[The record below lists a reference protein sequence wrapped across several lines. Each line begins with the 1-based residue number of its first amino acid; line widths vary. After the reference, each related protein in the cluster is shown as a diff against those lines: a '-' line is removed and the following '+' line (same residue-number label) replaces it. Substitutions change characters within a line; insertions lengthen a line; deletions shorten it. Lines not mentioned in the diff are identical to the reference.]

1 MATDVKHIEQI
12 QVLIGADPVRM
23 RILRLVQSLGLPDCW
38 VGAGFLRSAVWD
50 RLHRRTYS
58 PLPSDIDVIWFDQE
72 RATVDSDADLEA
84 CLRNMDTSYNWSV
97 KNQARM
103 HLRNSDAPYSS
114 AIDALR
120 FWPETATAI
129 AIRLDTQGV
138 LEVAAP
144 LGLDDLFDLVVRPTA
159 RFHADKHAVYLDRL
173 RTKNWLGI
181 WPNLKVRDY

>member
-1 MATDVKHIEQI
+1 
-12 QVLIGADPVRM
+12 
-23 RILRLVQSLGLPDCW
+23 
-38 VGAGFLRSAVWD
+38 
-50 RLHRRTYS
+50 
-58 PLPSDIDVIWFDQE
+58 
-72 RATVDSDADLEA
+72 
-84 CLRNMDTSYNWSV
+84 
-97 KNQARM
+97 M

-114 AIDALR
+114 AIDAIR

-173 RTKNWLGI
+173 LNKNWLGI
-181 WPNLKVRDY
+181 WPNLKVKDY

>member
-1 MATDVKHIEQI
+1 MLIE
-12 QVLIGADPVRM
+12 ADPVRM

-38 VGAGFLRSAVWD
+38 IGAGFLRSAVWD
-50 RLHRRTYS
+50 RLHQRVYS

-72 RATVDSDADLEA
+72 RATAESDTELEA
-84 CLRNMDTSYNWSV
+84 CLRNIDASYNWSV

-103 HLRNSDAPYSS
+103 HLRNADAPYAS
-114 AIDALR
+114 AIDAIR

-129 AIRLDTQGV
+129 AIRLGTQGV

-159 RFHADKHAVYLDRL
+159 RFQTEKHAVYLDRL
-173 RTKNWLGI
+173 RTKDWLGV
-181 WPNLKVRDY
+181 WPNLKVIDY